1 MATKK
6 FTAHAQRVLNH
17 NPNVEKCTE
26 SKIFFREEFALKV
39 CEALKNGED
48 PYQVFQDNGFSIRIL
63 GKSRINGILGLWK
76 SKYNL
81 ENLPRRQ
88 VKKAEPK
95 VVETAKDRREKNLAL
110 AIAEIDR
117 LVAHP
122 EELSLEGNVSHDL
135 VRFHAIK
142 RVYETK
148 EKVVVKDVVAHYVY
162 QYPQYYA
169 FLQSLKPKSEFV
181 NPLNPHQKRKDK

>member
-26 SKIFFREEFALKV
+26 SKIFFKEEFALKV

-88 VKKAEPK
+88 VKKAEPN
-95 VVETAKDRREKNLAL
+95 VVESAK
-110 AIAEIDR
+110 
-117 LVAHP
+117 
-122 EELSLEGNVSHDL
+122 ELSLEGNVSHDL

-148 EKVVVKDVVAHYVY
+148 EKVVVKDVLAHYGY